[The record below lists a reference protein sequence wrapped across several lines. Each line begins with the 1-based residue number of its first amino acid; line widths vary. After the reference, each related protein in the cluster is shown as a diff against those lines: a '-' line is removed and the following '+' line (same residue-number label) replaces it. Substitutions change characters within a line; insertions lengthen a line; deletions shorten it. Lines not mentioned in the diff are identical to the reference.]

1 MGDTNQHHKNGM
13 DLLSALFAPLLTTF
27 FYQDFLSIY
36 GGDRKLYFN
45 LKILEKDDSNS
56 ELNFPNI
63 YQAYSCTGKQKLKD
77 SLPKL
82 EKKGVLLPIFCF
94 PGKQVAVNFH
104 QLYP

>member
-63 YQAYSCTGKQKLKD
+63 YQAYSCTGKQKFCKIPCPNLKKRG
-77 SLPKL
+77 SCCPCSA
-82 EKKGVLLPIFCF
+82 FM
-94 PGKQVAVNFH
+94 
-104 QLYP
+104 